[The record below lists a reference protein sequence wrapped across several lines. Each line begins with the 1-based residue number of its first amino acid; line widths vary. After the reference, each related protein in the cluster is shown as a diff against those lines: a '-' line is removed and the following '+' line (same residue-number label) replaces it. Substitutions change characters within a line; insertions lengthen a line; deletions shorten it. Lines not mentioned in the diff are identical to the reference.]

1 MPNIFENIN
10 NATNNLFTDASWNQN
25 KTNTTYVQSPTNPYA
40 SIPST
45 SANKS
50 IVSTQPYTSSVLTS
64 NIANKNIAENTN
76 TLNNINQNLNQ
87 PYTTNPAYNVMAN
100 KVDETLGQTSSV
112 IPETDTQ
119 KIEALSRIALELV
132 GRANAQKEAKDYQ
145 GMNETLK
152 QYEEARKARETEL
165 TNIYS
170 QLPTLREAYKASLTK
185 TAQEKQ
191 LEQQIADIQGQITQ
205 YGIDTQTGL
214 YGLEGQGRGIPLG
227 LVRGQQEKLY
237 QQRQLGLQGLQ
248 GQESNLLTRLGLE
261 QENRELASKAAEFD
275 ITSLFEDAELTQKA
289 VDKIDEQTNAFM
301 DRVDN
306 LSDNARQTLS
316 TIIDKFKGMDMAD
329 LPEDSQLALADLAEN
344 AGIDLQTL
352 ILGMKANKDAIDFEQ
367 AYKTAQLNL
376 DQYKAEQAAAK
387 EAREATTGGLTPAQ
401 INSTVNSIASA
412 FDNEQIVKNYNTAQE
427 GYQTLQT
434 IGTDTKN
441 PADDIA
447 FIYAFAKI
455 MDPNSVVREGE
466 YNTIQKYAQSWAQT
480 FGFNAKRIFS
490 NTNFLSKDA
499 KEKMLQALTPK
510 INTISKQYENVYNE
524 YQRQIQ
530 DAYAG
535 KPRSI
540 TQYSGGTTGATT
552 DIRSQVIN
560 MGYDYDA
567 MIKDGMTDSQIK
579 EQLGL

>member
-1 MPNIFENIN
+1 MADIFENIN
-10 NATNNLFTDASWNQN
+10 KATDNLFTDASWNQN

-40 SIPST
+40 SVPST

-64 NIANKNIAENTN
+64 SIANKNITQNIN
-76 TLNNINQNLNQ
+76 TLNTANQNLTQ
-87 PYTTNPAYNVMAN
+87 PYSTNPAYNVMAN

-132 GRANAQKEAKDYQ
+132 GRANAQKEVKDYQ

-289 VDKIDEQTNAFM
+289 VDAIDEQTNAFM

-306 LSDNARQTLS
+306 LSDNARETLS

-376 DQYKAEQAAAK
+376 DQYKAEQAAVK
-387 EAREATTGGLTPAQ
+387 EAREAATGGLTPAQ

-434 IGTDTKN
+434 IVGILYRQRN
-441 PADDIA
+441 
-447 FIYAFAKI
+447 
-455 MDPNSVVREGE
+455 
-466 YNTIQKYAQSWAQT
+466 WAM
-480 FGFNAKRIFS
+480 S
-490 NTNFLSKDA
+490 H
-499 KEKMLQALTPK
+499 
-510 INTISKQYENVYNE
+510 
-524 YQRQIQ
+524 
-530 DAYAG
+530 
-535 KPRSI
+535 
-540 TQYSGGTTGATT
+540 
-552 DIRSQVIN
+552 
-560 MGYDYDA
+560 
-567 MIKDGMTDSQIK
+567 
-579 EQLGL
+579 

>member
-1 MPNIFENIN
+1 MPNYFQESIN
-10 NATNNLFTDASWNQN
+10 AGLSNLGTTMFGDYIQKNLGEAPKINTTIPTGVVSYTQS
-25 KTNTTYVQSPTNPYA
+25 KTNPNA

-45 SANKS
+45 N
-50 IVSTQPYTSSVLTS
+50 QLPYTSSVITS
-64 NIANKNIAENTN
+64 NQAKQNIQDNTGKLDNANI
-76 TLNNINQNLNQ
+76 NLNQ
-87 PYTTNPAYNVMAN
+87 PYTANPAYSVMATQL
-100 KVDETLGQTSSV
+100 DTAGLPPTETAKSEGLS
-112 IPETDTQ
+112 
-119 KIEALSRIALELV
+119 KIILELV
-132 GRANAQKEAKDYQ
+132 ARANAQKEQKDYQ

-152 QYEEARKARETEL
+152 QYETAKTARETEL
-165 TNIYS
+165 ANIYAK
-170 QLPTLREAYKASLTK
+170 LPEYRQKYQESLAK
-185 TAQEKQ
+185 TAQEQQ

-237 QQRQLGLQGLQ
+237 QQRQLGLQTLQ

-261 QENRELASKAAEFD
+261 QENRELASKAAEYG

-289 VDKIDEQTNAFM
+289 IDAIDEQTNTFM
-301 DRVDN
+301 DSVDK
-306 LSDNARQTLS
+306 LSDNARNTLS
-316 TIIDKFKGMDMAD
+316 TIIDKFAGMDMND
-329 LPEDSQLALADLAEN
+329 LPKESQLALTDLAEN

-352 ILGMKANKDAIDFEQ
+352 MLGMKANKDAIDFDQ

-376 DQYKAEQAAAK
+376 DQYKAQK
-387 EAREATTGGLTPAQ
+387 STTEGGLTPAQ
-401 INSTVNSIASA
+401 INSTVNSIAGA

-499 KEKMLQALTPK
+499 KDKMLQALTPK
-510 INTISKQYENVYNE
+510 IQTITKQYENVYNE

-540 TQYSGGTTGATT
+540 TQYSGGTTGTKQSDNLT
-552 DIRSQVIN
+552 DEEAYQEYLKIIGQ
-560 MGYDYDA
+560 
-567 MIKDGMTDSQIK
+567 
-579 EQLGL
+579 